1 MGEAFHNVQSM
12 RLINFSVPAN
22 NYTFSTAYQNT
33 KMSFT
38 YQHNYEITMVNWGTN
53 LQAWNMLTGTNSNT
67 YNSILDALW
76 GAWNGTGHPNKPNEL
91 KLQVQILGSGFQDV
105 TLNATNQPPPAG
117 WTGLARIQWNTTKS
131 ITIPEGSYSP
141 TNLASTI
148 QTLMNEEIFNAS
160 SGTGFN
166 YLLDLLHKL

>member
-1 MGEAFHNVQSM
+1 MSNFVLQTSHPLIQREQTFVLDRKLISVHSVDRDYQKWPNSNHFGIDLGEAFHNVQSM

-67 YNSILDALW
+67 YNRYFRCSMGSLERRA
-76 GAWNGTGHPNKPNEL
+76 TEPKP
-91 KLQVQILGSGFQDV
+91 I
-105 TLNATNQPPPAG
+105 PP
-117 WTGLARIQWNTTKS
+117 
-131 ITIPEGSYSP
+131 
-141 TNLASTI
+141 
-148 QTLMNEEIFNAS
+148 
-160 SGTGFN
+160 
-166 YLLDLLHKL
+166 